1 MMMQTS
7 VDRVLRH
14 EAVVGNPE
22 IGFETFVP
30 AFMMSSIELT
40 LSVLIVTLVA
50 RLRASTGG
58 KRHEVEDDLSNPRT
72 GNRCSGGG
80 WYHYGNRQFS
90 PSV

>member
-30 AFMMSSIELT
+30 VFMMSSIGLT
-40 LSVLIVTLVA
+40 LSLLIATLVA
-50 RLRASTGG
+50 R
-58 KRHEVEDDLSNPRT
+58 
-72 GNRCSGGG
+72 
-80 WYHYGNRQFS
+80 
-90 PSV
+90 